1 MPEAVPAPVPG
12 IDFPFTSWDVANL
25 ERHISDGVVFTV
37 HYTVTRF
44 EDGEQAG
51 AYGSIGLEAPES
63 DFIPYSNLTKEIVV
77 GWVKDRFGEKKL
89 AEIEAALANQIQ
101 QKLHPTDAAGV
112 PWVS

>member
-1 MPEAVPAPVPG
+1 MPEAASSPVPG
-12 IDFPFTSWDVANL
+12 IDFPFTLWDIANL
-25 ERHISDGVVFTV
+25 ERHISDGVIYTV

-44 EDGEQAG
+44 EEGEQAG

-63 DFIPYSNLTKEIVV
+63 GFIPYSNLTKEIVV
-77 GWVKDRFGEKKL
+77 GWVKEHFGEEKV

-112 PWVS
+112 PWAS

>member
-1 MPEAVPAPVPG
+1 MPEAASAPVPG
-12 IDFPFTSWDVANL
+12 IDFPFTSWDIANL

-63 DFIPYSNLTKEIVV
+63 GFIPYANLTKEIVV
-77 GWVKDRFGEKKL
+77 GWVKDYFGEEKV
-89 AEIEAALANQIQ
+89 AEIEAALASQIQ

-112 PWVS
+112 PWTA

>member
-1 MPEAVPAPVPG
+1 MPEATSAPVPG
-12 IDFPFTSWDVANL
+12 IDFPFTSWDIANL
-25 ERHISDGVVFTV
+25 ERHINDGVVFTV

-51 AYGSIGLEAPES
+51 AYGSIGLKAPES

-77 GWVKDRFGEKKL
+77 GWVKDHFGEEKV

-112 PWVS
+112 PWIS

>member
-12 IDFPFTSWDVANL
+12 IDFPFTSWDIANL
-25 ERHISDGVVFTV
+25 ERHISDGVVFIV

-77 GWVKDRFGEKKL
+77 GWVKDHFGEEKV
-89 AEIEAALANQIQ
+89 AEIEAALTNQIQ

>member
-1 MPEAVPAPVPG
+1 MPEAAPAPVPG
-12 IDFPFTSWDVANL
+12 IDFPFTSWDIANL

-77 GWVKDRFGEKKL
+77 GWVKDYFGEEKV
-89 AEIEAALANQIQ
+89 AEIEAALASQIQ